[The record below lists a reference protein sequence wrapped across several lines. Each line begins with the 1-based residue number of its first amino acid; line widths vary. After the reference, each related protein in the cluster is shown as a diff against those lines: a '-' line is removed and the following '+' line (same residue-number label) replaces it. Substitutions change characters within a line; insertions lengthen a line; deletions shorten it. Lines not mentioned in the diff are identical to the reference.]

1 MGRLIV
7 FFLLGVSCLCAPLVM
22 KRLTKGFHLTRL
34 DVYDWNS
41 CKGLNQTFVN
51 PPIEQEIL
59 EVLSQPFTYLHRG
72 AQCYVFESQDRKYVI
87 KFFQKRKKKIKKID
101 FTSYLIAYYKAKEE
115 TALLY
120 MHLIPTQ
127 QSLPK
132 LSVRSP
138 LGRWF
143 SLSLDRYAFVI
154 QKKTKSF
161 RETLLQA
168 SKEKTLDVY
177 ISSLLDLLSQRIAK
191 GIRNKDLSLSS
202 NFGFLGEQ
210 AIEFDCG
217 CYIESVDFLQPAYQT
232 LEKTLFINQL
242 RLFMKANLPDDLG
255 LFEELVEKRVS
266 QK

>member
-1 MGRLIV
+1 
-7 FFLLGVSCLCAPLVM
+7 M

-34 DVYDWNS
+34 DVYNWNS
-41 CKGLNQTFVN
+41 CKAPNQDYVN
-51 PPIEQEIL
+51 PPVEQEIL
-59 EVLSQPFTYLHRG
+59 ELLSQPFIYLNRG

-101 FTSYLIAYYKAKEE
+101 FTSCLIAYYKAKKE

-120 MHLIPTQ
+120 IHLIPTQ

-138 LGRWF
+138 LGTWF

-154 QKKTKSF
+154 QKKTKPF

-168 SKEKTLDVY
+168 SKEKTLDIY
-177 ISSLLDLLSQRIAK
+177 LSSLLDLLNQRIAK

-210 AIEFDCG
+210 AVEFDFG
-217 CYIESVDFLQPAYQT
+217 CYMESVDFLQTACQT

-242 RLFMKANLPDDLG
+242 RFFMEANLPDDLD
-255 LFEELVEKRVS
+255 LFEKLIQNQVY
-266 QK
+266 